1 MTENKQTYLEKQ
13 LEARLDMS
21 PEHVTIT
28 FQKEKIKFQDELEV
42 VLLKNANPFL
52 QKEITFTEDELILTF
67 HLEKHHM
74 TFDQL
79 LKHEEKSRWMF
90 AAHLVKSVIAHSS
103 NRLHLLVCPENIMI
117 DESMAPTFLHYGV
130 KESVP
135 PYEKNPARTLHET
148 KALIAAAVEP
158 KYSFTEYYQFAES
171 IERTSIVEKILKAA
185 DEEALLDIIQKRMK
199 KLVAEEKDF
208 TKMPIAKR
216 NWLRYSVGALILLVI
231 PLSIYMAYSLLIL
244 QPRQEAYIYA
254 QEHFLQ
260 KKYSEVIN
268 LLSDYEVEDMPKV
281 IQYELSISH
290 IVNETLTEEQKDN
303 VLNSITLQT
312 DPRYYQYWIFIGR
325 GQAEEAL
332 TISRQLE
339 DLDLIML
346 ALLHYEDEIKQ
357 DGDMKEEE
365 RKRLLSEVETEKQ
378 EYERQIEELQ
388 ELSKE
393 AEEAGQDGGS
403 EAEDEQPQA
412 DGASGAPAPAQP
424 VTPSANQPA
433 TSNEAQ
439 TEEVPTP

>member
-1 MTENKQTYLEKQ
+1 MTENKQSYLEKQ
-13 LEARLDMS
+13 LDARLDMS

-42 VLLKNANPFL
+42 ALLKNANPFI
-52 QKEITFTEDELILTF
+52 QKEIAFTEDELILTF

-74 TFDQL
+74 TFGQL

-90 AAHLVKSVIAHSS
+90 SAHLVRSVIAHSS
-103 NRLHLLVCPENIMI
+103 NRLHLLVCPENIVI

-158 KYSFTEYYQFAES
+158 KYSFMEYYQFAES
-171 IERTSIVEKILKAA
+171 IERTPVVEKILKAT
-185 DEEALLDIIQKRMK
+185 DEEELMGIIQKRMK
-199 KLVAEEKDF
+199 KLVAEEKNF
-208 TKMPIAKR
+208 TKMPIAKQ
-216 NWLRYSVGALILLVI
+216 NWLRYSVGALILLAI

-268 LLSDYEVEDMPKV
+268 LLSDYEVEDMPKI

-303 VLNSITLQT
+303 VLNTVTLQT

-393 AEEAGQDGGS
+393 ASPDGES
-403 EAEDEQPQA
+403 EAEDEQPKA
-412 DGASGAPAPAQP
+412 DGASAQP
-424 VTPSANQPA
+424 VTPPATQPA
-433 TSNEAQ
+433 ASDEAQ

>member
-42 VLLKNANPFL
+42 ALLKNANPFI
-52 QKEITFTEDELILTF
+52 QKEIAFTEDELILTF
-67 HLEKHHM
+67 HREKHHL

-103 NRLHLLVCPENIMI
+103 NRLHLLVCPENIVI
-117 DESMAPTFLHYGV
+117 DDSMAPTFLHYGV

-158 KYSFTEYYQFAES
+158 KYSFMEYYQFAES
-171 IERTSIVEKILKAA
+171 IERTPVVEKILKAT
-185 DEEALLDIIQKRMK
+185 DEEELMDIIQKRMK
-199 KLVAEEKDF
+199 KLVAEEKNF

-216 NWLRYSVGALILLVI
+216 NWLRYSLGALILLAI

-303 VLNSITLQT
+303 VLNTVTLQT

-357 DGDMKEEE
+357 DDDMKEEE

-393 AEEAGQDGGS
+393 ASRGGES
-403 EAEDEQPQA
+403 GAEDEQPQA
-412 DGASGAPAPAQP
+412 DGASAQP
-424 VTPSANQPA
+424 VTPPSNQPA
-433 TSNEAQ
+433 ASDEAQ